1 MATEYDL
8 AKTQYDHYRFAYDNG
23 HEEWMAKAQTCFEF
37 WRGNQWDEKV
47 LAQLKLEGRPAL
59 SFNVIESL
67 VRSMLGIQRALRN
80 DVRFLPV
87 SGANNETARVQD
99 ALWLHIQQQNNLDFL
114 ETEVYQK
121 GLIMGRA
128 YYDVR
133 VKYND
138 SFQGEVRICS
148 PRSQDIIL
156 DPSID
161 TYDPAA
167 NWPRVFH
174 RRWVSYHDIV
184 TQYGREKAEAIGY
197 RGMPEWMYYED
208 KFMAQQMGRL
218 PYYRSE
224 PTEFDILHRA
234 YLLLDQQYK
243 VFKKKKVF
251 VDLQTGDVSEIPE
264 TWDRNR
270 IAAVLEATPGVGVTE
285 QMRETIRWVTT
296 CEEVVLHDEDSPYK
310 QYTVIPFFPSF
321 VDGVTLG
328 AVESLI
334 DAQQLYN
341 KITSQELHIINT
353 TANSGWIVKRDA
365 LANMNGVRE
374 LEQFGSKPGT
384 VIEVNGNVSDAIQK
398 ITPNSTPQGHDRL
411 SFKADQIMRSLSGVS
426 NQSRGFARE
435 DVAGEAIL
443 ANQAA
448 QDINFAGWLGNLHR
462 TKQMLATRVLDC
474 VQAHYTDTRVILINR
489 GSSLQPEVE
498 EIHINQPTPEGQV
511 LNDVTQGKY
520 TTTLIPAPARASMTE
535 EDFKLMLMLRREI
548 GMAIPDNLLL
558 ELSPATNKAQI
569 IQALQGDSNERQR
582 EAEALEAQRA
592 QIEQQKALAQARKE
606 EAAAQLNQARAEKAA
621 IEAASE
627 PDAAYERVETQ
638 RIAAEAA
645 VEEQKIMLEAARMRA
660 QQNAQDRQLDLR
672 AEELEIKRALAAQKA
687 SSTHNPRP
695 ETPR

>member
-1 MATEYDL
+1 MATEYDI
-8 AKTQYDHYRFAYDNG
+8 ATHQYECYRWAYDNG

-47 LAQLKLEGRPAL
+47 LAQLTREGRPAL
-59 SFNVIESL
+59 RFNVIESL
-67 VRSMLGIQRALRN
+67 VRSMMGIQRALRN

-99 ALWLHIQQQNNLDFL
+99 ALWLHTQQQNNLDFL

-133 VKYND
+133 VKHND

-156 DPSID
+156 DASID

-167 NWPRVFH
+167 GWPRVFH
-174 RRWVSYHDIV
+174 RRWVSYHDLV
-184 TQYGREKAEAIGY
+184 TQYGREKAEAVGY

-224 PTEFDILHRA
+224 PNEFDSLQRA
-234 YLLLDQQYK
+234 YLLLDQQHK

-264 TWDRNR
+264 TWDHNR
-270 IAAVLEATPGVGVTE
+270 IAAVLEATPGVGVTD
-285 QMRETIRWVTT
+285 QMRETVRWTTT

-310 QYTVIPFFPSF
+310 QFTITPFFPSF

-353 TANSGWIVKRDA
+353 TANSGWIVKRGA
-365 LANMNGVRE
+365 LTNMNGVRE

-384 VIEVNGNVSDAIQK
+384 VIEVNENVSDAIQK

-426 NQSRGFARE
+426 NQARGFARE

-462 TKQMLATRVLDC
+462 TKQMLASRVLDC
-474 VQAHYTDTRVILINR
+474 VQAHYTDTRAILINR
-489 GSSLQPEVE
+489 GSSLQPEME
-498 EIHINQPTPEGQV
+498 EIPINQPTPEGEV

-535 EDFKLMLMLRREI
+535 EDFKLMLMLRKEI

-582 EAEALEAQRA
+582 EAEALEAQHA

-645 VEEQKIMLEAARMRA
+645 AEEQKLVLEAARMRA

>member
-687 SSTHNPRP
+687 SNTHNPRP

>member
-660 QQNAQDRQLDLR
+660 QQNVQDRQLDLR

-687 SSTHNPRP
+687 SNTHNPRP

>member
-660 QQNAQDRQLDLR
+660 QQNVQDRQLDLR

>member
-645 VEEQKIMLEAARMRA
+645 AEEQKIILEAARMRA
-660 QQNAQDRQLDLR
+660 QQNVQDRQLDLR

-687 SSTHNPRP
+687 SNTHNPRP